1 MFLIDTPLVV
11 FRFLAKKMVRIIYT
25 IGHSSHDLSTFFS
38 LLKRYDIQEII
49 DIRRSP
55 RSTHFPHFNHDQL
68 KEECLSRSSF
78 HYSFHGDILG
88 GRRRRRQSLGNLN
101 NGLLDSDSHAY
112 ADHMQRI
119 EFHQIVNGLVS
130 SSSSSSLVLMCSE
143 NNPEQCHRSLL
154 ADYLCLVHNIHVIHI
169 LFNGETCEHQI
180 NPLAKFHDQNK
191 TCIYPKNIS

>member
-1 MFLIDTPLVV
+1 
-11 FRFLAKKMVRIIYT
+11 MVPIIYT

-38 LLKRYDIQEII
+38 ILQRYNINEII

-55 RSTHFPHFNHDQL
+55 RSTHFSQFNIDQL

-78 HYSFHGDILG
+78 KYSFQGDILG
-88 GRRRRRQSLGNLN
+88 GRRRRRKSLGNLN

-119 EFHQIVNGLVS
+119 EFHQTINELVLSS

-143 NNPEQCHRSLL
+143 NNPQQCHRSLL
-154 ADYLCLVHNIHVIHI
+154 ADYLSLVHHIHVIHI
-169 LFNGETCEHQI
+169 LFNGETCDHQV
-180 NPLAKFHDQNK
+180 NPLARFNDENN
-191 TCIYPKNIS
+191 TCIYPNISLI